1 MFNRTGQLRSRKA
14 RLNGQ
19 QLDIAFPRRGRP
31 SKFRRLERAGQM
43 RLDLQRP
50 TANTH
55 AACAKHTADVHPETM
70 DSALDYLFPVG
81 PMTDDELHAEF
92 VRMFPL

>member
-1 MFNRTGQLRSRKA
+1 
-14 RLNGQ
+14 
-19 QLDIAFPRRGRP
+19 
-31 SKFRRLERAGQM
+31 M
-43 RLDLQRP
+43 RLGFGAGRLRLLATQEKQP
-50 TANTH
+50 APIGT
-55 AACAKHTADVHPETM
+55 PETI